1 MREVDEKHWVH
12 RCLASA
18 SLSHS
23 KALSY
28 NLEVKGRDC
37 FASFPP
43 TLFTVVKA
51 FLFYI
56 PTIFIHEVKT
66 LIR

>member
-1 MREVDEKHWVH
+1 MREVDEKYWVH
-12 RCLASA
+12 RHLA

-51 FLFYI
+51 FIFYI